1 MNKNSTFI
9 PLLIVKS
16 CIFAFCFLCISYAKR
31 ILRVRV
37 VVQTPYLFEKYKT
50 K

>member
-1 MNKNSTFI
+1 MNKKSTFI
-9 PLLIVKS
+9 PLL
-16 CIFAFCFLCISYAKR
+16 ISYAKR